1 MAKKAKAQANQNIR
15 TTPEDEQAEQ
25 YTLVMIPV
33 TQLKAGDKL
42 PAKVNKETGKVNKW
56 HVVRTVRH
64 NACSGATMGTHVTT
78 TSNGQTACYD
88 SIATILVGR

>member
-64 NACSGATMGTHVTT
+64 SACISRGTHVTT